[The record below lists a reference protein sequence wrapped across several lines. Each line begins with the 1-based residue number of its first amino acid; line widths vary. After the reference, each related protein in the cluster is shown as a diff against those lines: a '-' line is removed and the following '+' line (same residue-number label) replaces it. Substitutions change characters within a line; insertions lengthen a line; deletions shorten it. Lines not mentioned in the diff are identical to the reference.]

1 MFSPRLSLGQTCFY
15 CKALHQWIGRDQF
28 LAVGTFFHVFEA
40 TVSPPFCLFY
50 KRFPLLSD
58 LIDLARWVKINT
70 YFIPRLRLIMLSGT
84 GSNRGTKSIP
94 RLARFNPRL
103 ALIGFSG
110 TRARSFAAMVTWRHN
125 SPLRLRP
132 SLTQHSWLNLT
143 LFLQLACGLNH
154 GILQ

>member
-1 MFSPRLSLGQTCFY
+1 MTKFITWSSDHTGNCLCFLLVFLSRAFLRISTKY
-15 CKALHQWIGRDQF
+15 WIDSRPNWKALHQWIGRDQF
-28 LAVGTFFHVFEA
+28 LVVGTFFHVFEA

-58 LIDLARWVKINT
+58 LIDLTRWVKINT

-84 GSNRGTKSIP
+84 GSNRGTKCIP

-110 TRARSFAAMVTWRHN
+110 TRARRLN
-125 SPLRLRP
+125 SPVR
-132 SLTQHSWLNLT
+132 Q
-143 LFLQLACGLNH
+143 
-154 GILQ
+154 